1 MKELE
6 PLVGIARAAGLPPG
20 AGDVLRY
27 LKTLPLASADDLA
40 GVMKRPVFGVLAHL
54 GQLKEVGLVEGAQLG
69 CTLRQRQRWHLTA
82 YTIEQAGLTGATWHE
97 EHTRCRLLEI
107 LPGVEHIYE
116 AVASVEMMG
125 EFRAFQWLEAMDRR
139 GPTCDAA
146 VLYSDGW
153 MAMFSCGTLLSQT
166 GMADRLA
173 RFPVDCQALAV
184 GNARPWPGLICMVV
198 MDEWERE
205 LASRVLEECGM
216 AGRAVVLCVSDGT
229 MTGPVAARPS
239 RGWLHQPPPRRPRK
253 TVSWDRSLARSP
265 WAGAGGLELWRVLE
279 VVTQW
284 PGCRLRFIRDL
295 LMEGTGQH
303 RVRESCQRLV
313 GFGLIFR
320 VGDGRG
326 ARYFLTTHG
335 VGVRAHTDR
344 VHASDV
350 RTGTGLSQWR
360 EAAGSKVKRPVSPA
374 HEDGL
379 RALLAPLAA
388 AGWPVA
394 SGTRFQEHLGTQGGI
409 APDAMVSC
417 AEGPFGEGWAYVEY
431 ERSARRTAAVFDK
444 LNGYGS
450 SRRRD
455 SYPIMLACWDD
466 EAEAHFRLQGRTLGV
481 HLATATLER
490 LQEYGPLNNTQCWSI

>member
-1 MKELE
+1 MDTLIEIAKEE
-6 PLVGIARAAGLPPG
+6 GLPPG

-40 GVMKRPVFGVLAHL
+40 GVMKRPVTGVLAHL
-54 GQLKEVGLVEGAQLG
+54 RRLLEAGLVEAVQLG
-69 CTLRQRQRWHLTA
+69 CTRRQRQRWYFTDRLL
-82 YTIEQAGLTGATWHE
+82 QLAGLTGVTWHE
-97 EHTRCRLLEI
+97 AHTRCRLLDL
-107 LPGVEHIYE
+107 LPVLEHCY
-116 AVASVEMMG
+116 AAAGAVEMMG
-125 EFRAFQWLEAMDRR
+125 DFEQFQWLESRDLR

-146 VLYSDGW
+146 VRYSYGW
-153 MAMFSCGTLLSQT
+153 IPLFWCGSLLSQSHIS
-166 GMADRLA
+166 DRLA
-173 RFPVDCQALAV
+173 RFPADCRMMAV
-184 GNARPWPGLICMVV
+184 EDPRPWPGLVCMIV

-205 LASRVLEECGM
+205 LVTRVLEDYEWVGQT
-216 AGRAVVLCVSDGT
+216 VVRCVSDGT
-229 MTGPVAARPS
+229 MTGPAVPRPS
-239 RGWLHQPPPRRPRK
+239 SGWLYQLPPGRPQRPF
-253 TVSWDRSLARSP
+253 SWARSLAESP
-265 WAGAGGLELWRVLE
+265 WAGAGGLEIWRGLE
-279 VVTQW
+279 AVTQW
-284 PGCRLRFIRDL
+284 PGCRFRFIRHL
-295 LMEGTGQH
+295 LMEGRGQH
-303 RVRESCQRLV
+303 RVRESLDRLV
-313 GFGLIFR
+313 DFGLIAR
-320 VGDGRG
+320 IGDGRR
-326 ARYFLTTHG
+326 ARYFLTSKG
-335 VGVRAHTDR
+335 LGMRARQDR
-344 VHASDV
+344 VHASDA
-350 RTGTGLSQWR
+350 RSRTGLSQWQ
-360 EAAGSKVKRPVSPA
+360 EVSGSKVKRPVSPA

-394 SGTRFQEHLGTQGGI
+394 NGTRFQEHLGTQGGI

-490 LQEYGPLNNTQCWSI
+490 LQEYGPLNPTQCWSI